1 MLRKVNCF
9 SVSCLLALSLFNS
22 QAISSEQAAVAEQS
36 ENSSS
41 TESPKMTVLTPF
53 NAKYKVSKGRLN
65 LGSAKRQLS
74 QIGENRFTFSYFS
87 DLSFLILSDHR
98 RETSELTINEG
109 NVTPIRYLFKRE
121 GTGSDKSTTLSFTD
135 GQILDSEENAKI
147 EAAENIHWYDEI
159 SYQLQMKMDLA
170 AGKTE
175 MKYYLIDHKKRDK
188 LYHFKVVAEEIIE
201 VPAGKINTVKLQ
213 RIRPGDDRLTEFW
226 LAPDLGYLL
235 VRIRQE
241 RDGSEVADAQLEK
254 YVFTPM

>member
-1 MLRKVNCF
+1 MLKRVSCF
-9 SVSCLLALSLFNS
+9 SVSCVIALCLGQSV
-22 QAISSEQAAVAEQS
+22 QASTQIESANIQS
-36 ENSSS
+36 TS
-41 TESPKMTVLTPF
+41 TSALTPF

-65 LGSAKRQLS
+65 LGTAKRQLS
-74 QIGENRFTFSYFS
+74 QIGDNRFTFSYFS

-98 RETSELTINEG
+98 RETSELTIDN
-109 NVTPIRYLFKRE
+109 NQVSPIRYLFKRE
-121 GTGSDKSTTLSFTD
+121 GTGSDKSTTLSFA
-135 GQILDSEENAKI
+135 GNQVLDTEENQAI
-147 EAAENIHWYDEI
+147 EEAEADIHWYDEV
-159 SYQLQMKMDLA
+159 SYQLQMKLDLA

-188 LYHFKVVAEEIIE
+188 LYHFKVVNNETIE

-213 RIRPGDDRLTEFW
+213 RIRKDSDRLTEFW

-254 YVFTPM
+254 YVFTPL

>member
-1 MLRKVNCF
+1 MLKKISCF
-9 SVSCLLALSLFNS
+9 SYSCIL
-22 QAISSEQAAVAEQS
+22 AISMVSFSA
-36 ENSSS
+36 NSSS
-41 TESPKMTVLTPF
+41 TQTIQNHVLTPF

-74 QIGENRFTFSYFS
+74 QIDENRFTFSYFS

-98 RETSELTINEG
+98 RETSELTINKQL
-109 NVTPIRYLFKRE
+109 VTPLRYLFKRE
-121 GTGSDKSTTLSFTD
+121 GTGSDKSTTLSFNGSEIVD
-135 GQILDSEENAKI
+135 NEENNKI
-147 EAAENIHWYDEI
+147 DADSDIHWYDEI
-159 SYQLQMKMDLA
+159 SYQLQMKLDLA

-188 LYHFKVVAEEIIE
+188 LYHFKVVANETIE
-201 VPAGKINTVKLQ
+201 VPAGKIKTVKLQ
-213 RIRPGDDRLTEFW
+213 RIRKNSDRLTEFW

-254 YVFTPM
+254 YVFTPL